1 MDDIIYHKEVM
12 GRAEQMVE
20 KFGVAQRGGKKYLE
34 VKHRVALFRESYGVG
49 YGIETCIEYADDK
62 YVRVRAVITDKLTRV
77 IASGLA
83 EEVRGTGMVNK
94 GSALE
99 NCETSAIGRAL
110 ACLGLAGSEY
120 ASLNELEIHSG
131 KVAKIEQMENL
142 KAVTPAKK
150 PRADAFT
157 RCIEEV
163 GGDEFEAVKS
173 APEEQRKVFVDFAR
187 QAFDLLDRK
196 ASSAEFVSLQ
206 ADYIPLMKTHAVLKA
221 AALRL
226 IDYITPSL
234 MKAA

>member
-1 MDDIIYHKEVM
+1 MSDVNHAEVM
-12 GRAEQMVE
+12 SRAEKMVE

-34 VKHRVALFRESYGVG
+34 VKHRVALFRENYALD
-49 YGIETCIEYADDK
+49 YGIETSIEYADEK
-62 YVRVRAVITDKLTRV
+62 YVRVRAVITDKLNNV

-120 ASLNELEIHSG
+120 ASLNELEIHKG

-142 KAVTPAKK
+142 KAVANTASK
-150 PRADAFT
+150 PSTDALT

-163 GGDEFEAVKS
+163 GGEEFEAIKS
-173 APEEQRKVFVDFAR
+173 APEEQRKVFLDFAR
-187 QAFDLLDRK
+187 QAFDLLDRN
-196 ASSAEFVSLQ
+196 ASSAEFSSLQ
-206 ADYIPLMKTHAVLKA
+206 ADYVPLMKTHAALKSA
-221 AALRL
+221 GPRL
-226 IDYITPSL
+226 IDYITSSL
-234 MKAA
+234 TQAA

>member
-49 YGIETCIEYADDK
+49 YGIETCIEHADDK

-110 ACLGLAGSEY
+110 ANFGLAGSEY

-131 KVAKIEQMENL
+131 KIAKIEQMENL

-150 PRADAFT
+150 HSADAFT

-196 ASSAEFVSLQ
+196 ASSADFISLQ

-234 MKAA
+234 IKAA